1 MKKTI
6 SIALGGMPFIF
17 TEEAYSKL
25 KKYLCDVKNLLEPE
39 YREETLRDIEL
50 RCAELLLQR
59 VSAGQVI
66 EADNIHEIMVILGD
80 PSVFAEEDSERTSDS
95 APLQTQKKKLFRDP
109 DQKILG
115 GVASG
120 ISHFFG
126 VNPLLFRILF
136 VFLTVFSGLGIPAYL
151 ILWIVIP
158 KAQSS
163 VEKLMMKGEKIHFKK
178 IQETIRKELES
189 THHNPSG
196 NNQLPLLRWI
206 DQFIDFLRNL
216 LSYAIRFLQRFTKA
230 LLMVMIGILIF
241 FLFTF
246 IWFYSV
252 AIFSGSFYINGVE
265 ITRKYLSD
273 LILLFF
279 GSKEVFFLLILI
291 TAVGISSLVILLILS
306 LRRIGASPNK
316 NNLKAIVVSAFV
328 TILSGSFLV
337 ACTLYLVSQYRG
349 ENTNVILSKT
359 LVYNEGD
366 TLYLVP
372 LEYNADR
379 KLTLLIE
386 EDMVYSDNL
395 ELRVEKA
402 SDNTINIFSKII
414 AYGPDKNTAF
424 KNSQNVRFNIS
435 IEHDRILIP
444 TNISFPLKDG
454 YRRQKAYVD
463 LYLPEKCIIYI
474 PNEFL
479 SHFMDKISLTNDY
492 WVAGY
497 YTMTERGLKKL

>member
-25 KKYLCDVKNLLEPE
+25 KKYLNDVENLLELE

-59 VSAGQVI
+59 ISSGQVI
-66 EADNIHEIMVILGD
+66 EAEDINGIMAILGD
-80 PSVFAEEDSERTSDS
+80 PSVFAEEDSEKASDS
-95 APLQTQKKKLFRDP
+95 APFQTQKKKLFRDP

-126 VNPLLFRILF
+126 LNPLLVRILF
-136 VFLTVFSGLGIPAYL
+136 LLVTVFSGIGILAYL

-189 THHNPSG
+189 THHKPFGINRP
-196 NNQLPLLRWI
+196 PLLRCL
-206 DQFIDFLRNL
+206 DQFIDFFRNL
-216 LSYAIRFLQRFTKA
+216 LSYAIRFLQRFTRA
-230 LLMVMIGILIF
+230 VLMVIIGILIF
-241 FLFTF
+241 FLLTF

-252 AIFSGSFYINGVE
+252 AIFSGNFYINGVE

-273 LILLFF
+273 LILVFF
-279 GSKEVFFLLILI
+279 GSKEVFLLLILTI
-291 TAVGISSLVILLILS
+291 AVGISSLVILLILS
-306 LRRIGASPNK
+306 LHQIGASPNK
-316 NNLKAIVVSAFV
+316 RNLKAIVVSAFI

-337 ACTLYLVSQYRG
+337 ACTLYLISQYRS
-349 ENTNVILSKT
+349 ESTNVIFSKT
-359 LVYNEGD
+359 LVCNEGD

-372 LEYNADR
+372 VAHHIARPLPLMIKDD
-379 KLTLLIE
+379 K
-386 EDMVYSDNL
+386 VYSDNL
-395 ELRVEKA
+395 EIRVEKA
-402 SDNTINIFSKII
+402 SDKIISILSKVI
-414 AYGPDKNTAF
+414 AYGPDKNKAF
-424 KNSQNVRFNIS
+424 KNCQNVGFHITT
-435 IEHDRILIP
+435 EHDRILIP
-444 TNISFPLKDG
+444 TRISFPLKDG

-474 PNEFL
+474 PDEFI
-479 SHFMDKISLTNDY
+479 SHFMDKISLSY
-492 WVAGY
+492 EYGVAGY
-497 YTMTERGLKKL
+497 YTMTDHGLKKL